1 MAHVMII
8 GANRGIGLALARA
21 LTDRGDRV
29 TAVCRSSSEA
39 LEALAGI
46 EVIDGVDITDRD
58 ALDSLAR
65 RVGPSSIDTLF
76 VVAGVLD
83 RVSLDTFDAEIVRRE
98 FEVNALGPLQAVVA
112 LRAVLRDGG
121 KIGLT
126 TSRMGSLADNG
137 SGGSYAYRMSK
148 AALNMAGVS
157 LARDLAPRR
166 IAVRLLHP
174 GYVRTEMT
182 GHSGHIDAAEAAA
195 GLIARI
201 DELTL
206 ATSGTFVHQNGEP
219 LPW

>member
-8 GANRGIGLALARA
+8 GANRGIGLALARTLA
-21 LTDRGDRV
+21 DRGDRV

-39 LEALAGI
+39 LEALGGV
-46 EVIDGVDITDRD
+46 EVIDGVDITDRG

-76 VVAGVLD
+76 VVAGLLD
-83 RVSLDTFDAEIVRRE
+83 RVSLDAFDAEIVRRE

-112 LRAVLRDGG
+112 LRAALRDGG
-121 KIGLT
+121 KIGLV

-157 LARDLAPRR
+157 LARDLASRR